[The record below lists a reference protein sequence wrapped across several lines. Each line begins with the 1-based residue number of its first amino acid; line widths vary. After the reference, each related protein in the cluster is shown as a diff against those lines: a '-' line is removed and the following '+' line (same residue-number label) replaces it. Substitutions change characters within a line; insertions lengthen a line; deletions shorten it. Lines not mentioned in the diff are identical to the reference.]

1 MSRDLS
7 DAVLYAIL
15 DLGYVSGEAI
25 EATTRSLIA
34 GGADLLQ
41 LRAKDHPP
49 AAIEAMARRVGPICR
64 QARVPFIIND
74 HPEIAARVGADGV
87 HVGQDD
93 GTLAVARAIVGA
105 DAIVG
110 RSTHSPEQAAAA
122 VAEGFDYIGFGP
134 LFPTPTKLG
143 RPGIGLEDVAL
154 VQDDLAC
161 RLPVFCIGGIKRGN
175 LPEVLAA
182 GARRVVIVSD
192 LLTAPNIAKAVGETR
207 ELLSGEREAGSAE

>member
-15 DLGYVSGEAI
+15 DLGYVADADLESTAR
-25 EATTRSLIA
+25 ALIA

-41 LRAKDHPP
+41 LRAKDHSPD
-49 AAIEAMARRVGPICR
+49 AIEAMAHRVLPPCR
-64 QARVPFIIND
+64 ESGVPFIIND
-74 HPEIAARVGADGV
+74 HPDIAARVGADGV
-87 HVGQDD
+87 HLGQDD
-93 GTLAVARAIVGA
+93 GSIAAARSIVGG

-143 RPGIGLEDVAL
+143 RPGIGLDDVAL
-154 VQDDLAC
+154 VQEQLAC
-161 RLPVFCIGGIKRGN
+161 RLPVFCIGGIKRSN

-182 GARRVVIVSD
+182 GTRRAVLVSD
-192 LLTAPNIAKAVGETR
+192 LLTAFDIRQATAEAR
-207 ELLSGEREAGSAE
+207 ELLISDLGSRIAD

>member
-15 DLGYVSGEAI
+15 DLGYVEDSDL
-25 EATTRSLIA
+25 EATSRALIA

-41 LRAKDHPP
+41 LRAKDH
-49 AAIEAMARRVGPICR
+49 AAEEIEPMARRVLPICR
-64 QARVPFIIND
+64 EAGIPFIVND
-74 HPEIAARVGADGV
+74 HPSIAARVGADGV

-93 GTLAVARAIVGA
+93 GSLAAARAIVGA

-122 VAEGFDYIGFGP
+122 AAEGFDYIGFGP

-143 RPGIGLEDVAL
+143 RPGIGLDDVAL
-154 VQDDLAC
+154 VGEKLAC

-192 LLTAPNIAKAVGETR
+192 LLTASDVESAV
-207 ELLSGEREAGSAE
+207 REARRMLAAE